1 MKSEKRMADRRR
13 IAEFR
18 HSVIGELC
26 NPYLSEEDRAR
37 IIREKAQREY
47 DIPCSTKTSIT
58 AATIRGWLRKY
69 ETGGIEGLEPKLR
82 SDRGRSRSLSAGETQ
97 ALAELLEKR
106 PELTATAVQK
116 LLIKEGKIS
125 TEVSSSSLSRIVRA
139 LGMSARRRRQCQ
151 QTKDR
156 RRYAFES
163 PLESVQADAMHG
175 IPVTLVSGKKKKAIL
190 LAFIDDATRRIVF
203 GRFDTSEKS
212 ILFEDGLKHILLSHG
227 RLGRIY
233 TDNGSTFVSKQT
245 KRIMTILGIHMPH
258 SKPYTPQGRGKIERF
273 FRTVRDQFLRPLGDV
288 DITLDELNIKFT
300 TWLESEY
307 HRSIHS
313 SLETTP
319 LEAWLAGADRIKR
332 LDPNVDVEE
341 VFLHHD
347 TRKIYQ
353 DSVLSFQGTAFEV
366 PSILI
371 GKTVDI
377 YYDPHPPV
385 TRIAVR
391 YDGKNYGNVRPV
403 DLYANTKVKRTSELR
418 RELDVTSQPAGRS
431 PVFPSDIHDLSG
443 VGGQV

>member
-1 MKSEKRMADRRR
+1 MAIRRK

-26 NPYLSEEDRAR
+26 NPYLSKEDRTR
-37 IIREKAQREY
+37 IITEKAGREY
-47 DIPCSTKTSIT
+47 DIPYSTKTSIT
-58 AATIRGWLRKY
+58 EATIRTWLRTY
-69 ETGGIEGLEPKLR
+69 EAGGIEGLEPKLR
-82 SDRGRSRSLSAGETQ
+82 CDRGSSRILSDGETQ
-97 ALAELLEKR
+97 ALAELLERR
-106 PELTATAVQK
+106 PELTATAAVK
-116 LLIKEGKIS
+116 LLLRKGKIV
-125 TEVSSSSLSRIVRA
+125 TEISSSSLSRTVQA
-139 LGMSARRRRQCQ
+139 LGLSSRERRNRQQ
-151 QTKDR
+151 HTDR
-156 RRYAFES
+156 RRYAFKS

-175 IPVTLVSGKKKKAIL
+175 VPVTLPSGMKKKAIL
-190 LAFIDDATRRIVF
+190 LAFLDDATRRIVF
-203 GRFDTSEKS
+203 GRFDISEKS

-227 RLGRIY
+227 RLGKIY

-273 FRTVRDQFLRPLGDV
+273 FRTVRDQFLRPLGDI
-288 DITLDELNIKFT
+288 DITLDELNIAFT

-313 SLETTP
+313 ALETTP

-332 LDPNVDVEE
+332 LNPSVDVDE

-377 YYDPHPPV
+377 YYDPHPPI

-391 YDGKNYGNVRPV
+391 YGGKNYGEVRPV
-403 DLYANTKVKRTSELR
+403 DLYANTQVKRTSNLR
-418 RELDVTSQPAGRS
+418 RELDVTSEPAEQR
-431 PVFPSDIHDLSG
+431 PVFPSDIHDLSST
-443 VGGQV
+443 GGQA

>member
-1 MKSEKRMADRRR
+1 MDSEKRVADRRR
-13 IAEFR
+13 VAEFR

-26 NPYLSEEDRAR
+26 NPYLSEKERAR
-37 IIREKAQREY
+37 IIREKARREY
-47 DIPCSTKTSIT
+47 DIPCSTKTGIT

-69 ETGGIEGLEPKLR
+69 ETGGIEGLEPKPR
-82 SDRGRSRSLSAGETQ
+82 SDRGSSRSLSDGETQ

-106 PELTATAVQK
+106 PELTATAAQK
-116 LLIKEGKIS
+116 LLLKEGKIS
-125 TEVSSSSLSRIVRA
+125 TEVSSSSLSRTVLA
-139 LGMSARRRRQCQ
+139 LGMSTRQRRRQQ
-151 QTKDR
+151 QTTDR
-156 RRYAFES
+156 RRYAFKF

-175 IPVTLVSGKKKKAIL
+175 IPVTLASGKRKKAIL

-203 GRFDTSEKS
+203 GRFDISEKS

-227 RLGRIY
+227 RIGKIY
-233 TDNGSTFVSKQT
+233 TDNGPTFVSKQT

-258 SKPYTPQGRGKIERF
+258 SKPHTPQGRGKIERL
-273 FRTVRDQFLRPLGDV
+273 FRTVRDQFLRPLGEV

-313 SLETTP
+313 SLGTTP
-319 LEAWLAGADRIKR
+319 LEAWLAGADKIKR
-332 LDPNVDVEE
+332 LDPNVDVDE
-341 VFLHHD
+341 VFLHYD

-371 GKTVDI
+371 GKKIDI

-391 YDGKNYGNVRPV
+391 YDGINYGEVRPV
-403 DLYANTKVKRTSELR
+403 DLYANTRVKRTSELR
-418 RELDVTSQPAGRS
+418 RELDVNSQPADQS
-431 PVFPSDIHDLSG
+431 PVLPSDIHDLYG
-443 VGGQV
+443 AGGRA